1 MRLSTQRAGRI
12 FWLGLKEMQ
21 SLRRDW
27 VMVALLVWAFTLA
40 PVIEATGVSTSVNNA
55 SIAFA
60 DEDHSPLS
68 RALASALFP
77 PEFQPVVQIA
87 PGTGAAQMDAGR
99 FLFIVSVPPRFER
112 DLRAGRIPEIQILID
127 ATAMEQAGIGANYIT
142 SILSDEIRRFAVD
155 AGLAAPPPVALVLRS
170 AFNPNRDPVQFASIV
185 SLIGQIM
192 WLTTILTGAALIRE
206 REHGTIE
213 HLLAMPL
220 APFDI
225 AAAKIWANAT
235 VVLIAA
241 AIALVFVLQ
250 GFLGVSIAGSRM
262 LFLAGTA
269 LFLFTATALGVFLAT
284 LARSMAQF
292 ALLVMLCVLPMLMLS
307 GGETPV
313 ESQPDWLQH
322 VTILLPSRHYM
333 AMAQSIVSKGAG
345 IETVWP
351 EFLILAVLGILLS
364 TLSIVRFRRSIVLG

>member
-1 MRLSTQRAGRI
+1 MKRARRI
-12 FWLGLKEMQ
+12 FWLGLKEMV

-27 VMVALLVWAFTLA
+27 VMMALLVWSFTLA
-40 PVIEATGVSTSVNNA
+40 PVMEATGVSTSVNNA

-60 DEDHSPLS
+60 DEDNSPLS
-68 RALASALFP
+68 RSLAAAFFA

-99 FLFIVSVPPRFER
+99 FLFVVAVPPRFER
-112 DLRAGRIPEIQILID
+112 DLRAGRSPEIQVLID

-142 SILSDEIRRFAVD
+142 SILSTEIHRFAVGVD
-155 AGLAAPPPVALVLRS
+155 LVEESPVGLVIRS
-170 AFNPNRDPVQFASIV
+170 AFNPNRDTVQFASIV

-192 WLTTILTGAALIRE
+192 WLTTILTGAAMIRE

-225 AAAKIWANAT
+225 AAAKIWSNAA
-235 VVLIAA
+235 VVLVAA
-241 AIALVFVLQ
+241 ALSLTFVMQ
-250 GFLGVSIAGSRM
+250 GFLGVSIAGSKL

-284 LARSMAQF
+284 IARSMAQF

-313 ESQPDWLQH
+313 EGQPEWLQ
-322 VTILLPSRHYM
+322 VATLILPSRHYM
-333 AMAQSIVSKGAG
+333 SLAQSIIYKGAG

-351 EFLILAVLGILLS
+351 EFLSIGLLGTVLLALS
-364 TLSIVRFRRSIVLG
+364 LALFRRSVALDR